1 MRKSRERF
9 TSWCTWFNSHVYNML
24 CPGLAHYSSDV
35 EHRIHEIVW
44 RGRSNYQIIRYPT
57 TLLQRNARNDIYLPF
72 VEGLKFLPFCYSRAY
87 TQQRL
92 FIQRNVECEER
103 EFQDSVQFLKNLEK
117 LMSSVCFAS
126 LVCFREVST
135 PASPIIF
142 ERGVKRYC
150 SNWKHQWTILLW
162 QNCQHMRS
170 QRHPSIAMHMQT
182 AVYWLH

>member
-1 MRKSRERF
+1 M
-9 TSWCTWFNSHVYNML
+9 
-24 CPGLAHYSSDV
+24 
-35 EHRIHEIVW
+35 I
-44 RGRSNYQIIRYPT
+44 
-57 TLLQRNARNDIYLPF
+57 IYLPF

-103 EFQDSVQFLKNLEK
+103 EFQDSVQFLKNLKK
-117 LMSSVCFAS
+117 LMTSVCFAS

-170 QRHPSIAMHMQT
+170 ADTLPLLCICKLQCIDYIKCTYLIETPLVQSIHTLT
-182 AVYWLH
+182 ACY